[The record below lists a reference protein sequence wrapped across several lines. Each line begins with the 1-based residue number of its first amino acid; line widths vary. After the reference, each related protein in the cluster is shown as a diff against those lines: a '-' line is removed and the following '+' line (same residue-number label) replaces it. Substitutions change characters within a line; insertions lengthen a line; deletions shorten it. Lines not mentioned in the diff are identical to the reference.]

1 MGATGGLRTD
11 MLYYQTIYP
20 EYMAGELLDRF
31 LAAGWYRIGQS
42 FITTD
47 LITHDEILIPVY
59 WLRIR
64 LASYRPSGSA
74 RRIRRRCAQLQ
85 TKILPF
91 AITPEIEALY
101 ARYRESLS
109 HTISPSVHEYLL
121 DAEWNNAFDS
131 RLIEV
136 RDSGR
141 LVAAGY
147 FDLGARCSTGILH
160 IYEPGL
166 SQFSLGKLL
175 YLEAID
181 FSLGEGHHYYYPGY
195 LSPGTEKF
203 DYKLFADPD
212 STELFLRPLHRW
224 VPYNKVAHKLRRWG
238 DRVTAVTR
246 RYRLPHG

>member
-1 MGATGGLRTD
+1 

-20 EYMAGELLDRF
+20 EHMAGELLDRF

-42 FITTD
+42 VITTD
-47 LITHDEILIPVY
+47 LITHGDILVPVF
-59 WLRIR
+59 WLRLR
-64 LASYRPSGSA
+64 LATYRPSRSA
-74 RRIRRRCAQLQ
+74 RRIRRRCAHLQ
-85 TKILPF
+85 TEILPF
-91 AITPEIEALY
+91 SITPEIEELY
-101 ARYRESLS
+101 RRYRESLS
-109 HTISPSVHEYLL
+109 HSISPSVHEYLL

-136 RDSGR
+136 RDAGK

-166 SQFSLGKLL
+166 APLSLGKLL

-181 FSLGEGHHYYYPGY
+181 YSLSHGHHYYYPGY

-203 DYKLFADPD
+203 NYKLFADPG
-212 STELFLRPLHRW
+212 STELFLRPLRRW
-224 VPYNKVAHKLRRWG
+224 VPYANVAHKLGRWG
-238 DRVTAVTR
+238 EMVTAITGR
-246 RYRLPHG
+246 HRLPHV